1 MRAERDGTPRRR
13 PGQLEA
19 EVLAALWAADRP
31 LVPGEVQATLGG
43 GLAYTTVMT
52 ILGRLHGKGLVTRV
66 TQGRAFAYQPAQS
79 TAAFTAERMRGLL
92 EEVGDP
98 ADVLAHFVEGL
109 DADEERVLRGL
120 LDRAQREA

>member
-1 MRAERDGTPRRR
+1 VERDGTPRRR
-13 PGQLEA
+13 SGQLEA
-19 EVLAALWAADRP
+19 EVLSALWAADQP
-31 LVPGEVQATLGG
+31 LVPGEVQAALGG

-66 TQGRAFAYQPAQS
+66 AQGRAFAYQPAQS

-98 ADVLAHFVEGL
+98 TEVLAHFVDGL
-109 DADEERVLRGL
+109 DADEEQALRDL
-120 LDRAQREA
+120 LERAQRES